1 MDTEPL
7 VNDTENE
14 LRVLSGALTDPH
26 DGECLLCYVYRMLE
40 HGCTGLRW
48 ALRYRDLR
56 APRATAL
63 EARLGQ
69 KGGYCDCEIFM
80 NAYQPADEL
89 WTPGREQDEGGLTYW
104 IDAEPPQQMPP
115 CRGVR
120 AGSTKGCTLWVRR
133 WRGAW

>member
-1 MDTEPL
+1 MNPEPL
-7 VNDTENE
+7 VTSTENE
-14 LRVLSGALTDPH
+14 LRVLSSALTDPH

-80 NAYQPADEL
+80 NAYEPAAEL
-89 WTPGREQDEGGLTYW
+89 WSPGREYDEGDRTYW
-104 IDAEPPQQMPP
+104 IDPEPPEQLPP

>member
-1 MDTEPL
+1 MNPEPL
-7 VNDTENE
+7 VTSTENE
-14 LRVLSGALTDPH
+14 LRVLSSALTDPH

-80 NAYQPADEL
+80 NAYEPAEEL
-89 WTPGREQDEGGLTYW
+89 WSRGREYDEGDRTYW
-104 IDAEPPQQMPP
+104 IDPEPPEQLPP